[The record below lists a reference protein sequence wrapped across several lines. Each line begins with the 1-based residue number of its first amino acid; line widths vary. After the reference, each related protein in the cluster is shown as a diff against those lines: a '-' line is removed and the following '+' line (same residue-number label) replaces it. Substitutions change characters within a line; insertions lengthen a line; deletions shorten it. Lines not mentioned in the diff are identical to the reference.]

1 MPSRGAANHRIADD
15 DPRQRVAVRLRLGR
29 VDVIDRHIHA
39 ETVHVRVDRDIIERA
54 KAVGI
59 IVTALQC

>member
-1 MPSRGAANHRIADD
+1 
-15 DPRQRVAVRLRLGR
+15 LCLGR

-39 ETVHVRVDRDIIERA
+39 ETVHVRDDRDIIERA

-59 IVTALQC
+59 IVTAVRRAPP